1 MHSYLAHISLQ
12 ISLTRTLYPMY
23 QLAPE
28 LISHRARA
36 VGDSIT
42 LQIGAMAKQM
52 KAEGKDVLSFSQGEP
67 DFDTPDSI
75 KSVGI
80 QAIQQ
85 GKTKYT
91 AASGIPELKDAIRA
105 KLQRDHGLDYQ
116 ADNILVSCGAKHSIF
131 NAHMALLNPGDEVII
146 PAPYWVSYPDQ
157 VLLAGAVP
165 VVVNTSMESDF
176 KITPDQLQ
184 KALTKKSRVVILCT
198 PSNPTGMMYSEQEL
212 TALAE
217 VIVENNLIV
226 YSDEIYE
233 KLAYGGKKHF
243 SIAQVSD
250 ELKQRTVVINGVSK
264 AYSMTG
270 WRIGYMAAASN
281 IIKAA
286 GKVQAQS
293 TSNPT
298 TSSQWASVYALN
310 KAEGDVQRMTSAFD
324 ERRQY
329 MVSALN
335 AIPGVEC
342 LMPDG
347 AFYAFPKIASFFGKQ
362 SASGKL
368 LDSASFCNHL
378 LKEQNVATVPGS
390 GFGAEGY
397 IRLSYSTS
405 MAEIEEGI
413 GRIGEWLKQLK

>member
-1 MHSYLAHISLQ
+1 
-12 ISLTRTLYPMY
+12 MY
-23 QLAPE
+23 QFAPE

-42 LQIGAMAKQM
+42 LQIGALAKQM

-67 DFDTPDSI
+67 DFDTPESI

-80 QAIQQ
+80 QALQQ

-105 KLQRDHGLDYQ
+105 KLQRDQGLDYQ

-165 VVVNTSMESDF
+165 VVVNTSMESGF
-176 KITPDQLQ
+176 KITPDQLR
-184 KALTKKSRVVILCT
+184 KSLTKKSRVVILCT

-286 GKVQAQS
+286 SKVQAQS

-298 TSSQWASVYALN
+298 TSSQWASIYALN
-310 KAEGDVQRMTSAFD
+310 KAEGDVQKMTSAFD

-347 AFYAFPKIASFFGKQ
+347 AFYAFPKIESFFGMQ

-368 LDSASFCNHL
+368 LDSASFCNQL
-378 LKEQNVATVPGS
+378 LKDQNVATVPGS